1 MRKLA
6 RESAFK
12 IIYKSLF
19 LNGNLEAEEILE
31 EDNITEQE
39 DVQFVGDIVS
49 LYGANISQI
58 NKKIKDKSNGFSFER
73 IYKID
78 LAILSEAI
86 AEILYYK
93 KTPYKVVINEA
104 VEMAK
109 KYSTEKSYSFV
120 NGILKSIV
128 EEENVV

>member
-6 RESAFK
+6 RETAFK

-19 LNGNLEAEEILE
+19 KDGNLSAEELLAEDGILE
-31 EDNITEQE
+31 PL
-39 DVQFVGDIVS
+39 DVEFVLDIIRC
-49 LYGANISQI
+49 YGE
-58 NKKIKDKSNGFSFER
+58 NKDKIVNKIQSKSNGFSLDR

-86 AEILYYK
+86 AEIVYYK
-93 KTPYKVVINEA
+93 QTPYKIVVNEA

-109 KYSTEKSYSFV
+109 KYSTEKSYSYV
-120 NGILKSIV
+120 NGILKSVI